1 VAGNGPPKDADPTD
15 LWQRLSTRPRP
26 SKVVPFPVPPG
37 EESPGDLALV
47 VLTESE
53 MMQVRANADAAAKE
67 ALRGDIKP
75 GDLGYED
82 LYENEKAVQLVA
94 LAARKADD
102 PTMLRFPSAKDLRK
116 KLTTD
121 EIGQIAADYTQ
132 FRLERGPFVSELTEP
147 ELEAWLKVLQEGASR
162 VPFSR
167 LRTEALIDLVMFL
180 GSKVTQL
187 MASGSAGSPP
197 EGSST
202 DPVAAPVDSLIDE
215 SEKARSE

>member
-1 VAGNGPPKDADPTD
+1 MPQHTPPKGVESSA
-15 LWQRLSTRPRP
+15 LWQKLSERPRP
-26 SKVVPFPVPPG
+26 STVVPFPAPPG
-37 EESPGDLALV
+37 EESAGELRLV

-53 MMQVRANADAAAKE
+53 MAQVRANADAFAKE
-67 ALRGDIKP
+67 ALRGDVKP

-94 LAARKADD
+94 LAARDTSD
-102 PTMLRFPSAKDLRK
+102 PKLFAFPSAKAARQ

-121 EIGQIAADYTQ
+121 EIGQLAAAYTE

-147 ELEAWLKVLQEGASR
+147 ELEAWLKVLEEGASR

-180 GSKVTQL
+180 GSKAIRRT
-187 MASGSAGSPP
+187 ANGSAGSPQDD
-197 EGSST
+197 SS
-202 DPVAAPVDSLIDE
+202 VVSAPASDLIDE
-215 SEKARSE
+215 SEQAVSE